1 MIKSGFLENADF
13 EHIFDY
19 KYSTVFQFIPHRKIE
34 NITESTFLDFFTHFI
49 SFESKFCVE
58 NSKTK

>member
-19 KYSTVFQFIPHRKIE
+19 KYSTAFQFIPHRKIE

-49 SFESKFCVE
+49 SFESK
-58 NSKTK
+58 NLR